1 MAGKLLA
8 TCQGYWEV
16 RERTKE
22 RAKEII
28 GPRPYHSF
36 MGLLTYSPGRTRVK
50 ICGLKTSAD
59 VDSAVAA
66 GVDAVGFVFYPPSVR
81 AVSPNIA
88 AQLISR
94 LPAGVDA
101 VGLVVNATDEQFA
114 AIRAAASITLWQF
127 HGDETPERCAQLAAG
142 EPWMKA
148 ARVGTGFAFDDFSL
162 QYGQANAF
170 LLDALV
176 EGYGGGGVPFDWQG
190 IPQTWVSEN
199 APRVVLSGGLNVHN
213 VGEAIARL
221 HPCAVDVSSG
231 VEISRGVKDPALM
244 TQFIQAVRAADVKTS
259 SQ

>member
-1 MAGKLLA
+1 
-8 TCQGYWEV
+8 
-16 RERTKE
+16 
-22 RAKEII
+22 
-28 GPRPYHSF
+28 
-36 MGLLTYSPGRTRVK
+36 MGLLAYSSSLTRVK
-50 ICGLKTSAD
+50 ICGLKTAAD
-59 VDSAVAA
+59 IDAAVAA

-81 AVSPNIA
+81 AISPNLA

-101 VGLVVNATDEQFA
+101 VGLVVNATDEQLA
-114 AIRAAASITLWQF
+114 AIKAIAPITLWQF
-127 HGDETPERCAQLAAG
+127 HGDETPERCLQLADG
-142 EPWMKA
+142 QPWIKA
-148 ARVGTGFAFDDFSL
+148 ARIGQGFAFSEFSL
-162 QYGQANAF
+162 QYRQANAF

-199 APRVVLSGGLNVHN
+199 APRVVLSGGLNTHN

-231 VEISRGVKDPALM
+231 VESSRGVKDPALM
-244 TQFIQAVRAADVKTS
+244 AQFIQAVRAADAKAS

>member
-1 MAGKLLA
+1 
-8 TCQGYWEV
+8 
-16 RERTKE
+16 
-22 RAKEII
+22 
-28 GPRPYHSF
+28 
-36 MGLLTYSPGRTRVK
+36 MGLLTYFPGRTRVK
-50 ICGLKTSAD
+50 ICGLKTAAD
-59 VDSAVAA
+59 TDAAVLA

-81 AVSPNIA
+81 AVSPNMA

-101 VGLVVNATDEQFA
+101 VGLLVNVSDDEFA
-114 AIRAAASITLWQF
+114 AIRAAAPITLWQF
-127 HGDETPERCAQLAAG
+127 HGDETPQRCAQLAQG

-148 ARVGTGFAFDDFSL
+148 ARVGPQFAFDDFSL
-162 QYGQANAF
+162 QYRDANAF

-199 APRVVLSGGLNVHN
+199 APRVVLSGGLNTHN

-231 VEISRGVKDPALM
+231 VESSRGIKDPALM
-244 TQFIQAVRAADVKTS
+244 AEFVKAVRAADEKSS

>member
-1 MAGKLLA
+1 
-8 TCQGYWEV
+8 
-16 RERTKE
+16 
-22 RAKEII
+22 
-28 GPRPYHSF
+28 

-94 LPAGVDA
+94 LPVGVDA

-244 TQFIQAVRAADVKTS
+244 AQFIQAVRAADAKTS

>member
-1 MAGKLLA
+1 
-8 TCQGYWEV
+8 
-16 RERTKE
+16 
-22 RAKEII
+22 
-28 GPRPYHSF
+28 
-36 MGLLTYSPGRTRVK
+36 MGLLTYSSGRTRIK
-50 ICGLKTSAD
+50 ICGLRTSEG
-59 VDSAVAA
+59 VDAAVLA

-81 AVSPNIA
+81 AVSPNVA

-101 VGLVVNATDEQFA
+101 VGLVVNATDEEFR
-114 AIRAAASITLWQF
+114 AIRGAASITLWQF
-127 HGDETPERCAQLAAG
+127 HGDETPQRCAELAQG
-142 EPWMKA
+142 DPWMKA
-148 ARVGTGFAFDDFSL
+148 ARIGTGFAFDEFSL
-162 QYGQANAF
+162 QYRDANAF

-199 APRVVLSGGLNVHN
+199 APRVVLSGGLNTHN

-231 VEISRGVKDPALM
+231 VESSRGVKDPALM
-244 TQFIQAVRAADVKTS
+244 ADFVKAVRAADAQAS

>member
-1 MAGKLLA
+1 
-8 TCQGYWEV
+8 
-16 RERTKE
+16 
-22 RAKEII
+22 
-28 GPRPYHSF
+28 
-36 MGLLTYSPGRTRVK
+36 MGLLTYSPSRTRVK
-50 ICGLKTSAD
+50 ICGLKTSED
-59 VDSAVAA
+59 VDAAVAA

-81 AVSPNIA
+81 AVSPNLA

-94 LPAGVDA
+94 LPAGIDA

-114 AIRAAASITLWQF
+114 AIKSIAPITLWQF
-127 HGDETPERCAQLAAG
+127 HGDETPERCSQLADG
-142 EPWMKA
+142 QPWIKA
-148 ARVGTGFAFDDFSL
+148 ARIGQDFAFSEFSL
-162 QYGQANAF
+162 QYRQANAF

-199 APRVVLSGGLNVHN
+199 APRVVLSGGLNTHN

-231 VEISRGVKDPALM
+231 VESSRGVKDPALM
-244 TQFIQAVRAADVKTS
+244 AEFVKAVRAADEKSS

>member
-1 MAGKLLA
+1 
-8 TCQGYWEV
+8 
-16 RERTKE
+16 
-22 RAKEII
+22 
-28 GPRPYHSF
+28 

-59 VDSAVAA
+59 IDLAVLA

-94 LPAGVDA
+94 LPTGVDA
-101 VGLVVNATDEQFA
+101 VGLVVNPTDEEFA
-114 AIRAAASITLWQF
+114 AIRAATSITLWQF
-127 HGDETPERCAQLAAG
+127 HGDETPKRCAELANG

-148 ARVGTGFAFDDFSL
+148 ARIGLGFAFDEFSL
-162 QYGQANAF
+162 QYKDASAF

-190 IPQTWVSEN
+190 IPETWVSEN
-199 APRVVLSGGLNVHN
+199 ALRVVLSGGLNAHN
-213 VGEAIARL
+213 VGEAIAHL

-231 VEISRGVKDPALM
+231 VESSRGVKDSALM
-244 TQFIQAVRAADVKTS
+244 FDFVKAVRATDAKSS

>member
-1 MAGKLLA
+1 
-8 TCQGYWEV
+8 
-16 RERTKE
+16 
-22 RAKEII
+22 
-28 GPRPYHSF
+28 

-59 VDSAVAA
+59 IDAAVAA

-81 AVSPNIA
+81 AVSPNVA

-101 VGLVVNATDEQFA
+101 VGLVVNATDEQFM
-114 AIRAAASITLWQF
+114 AIKAAAPITLWQF
-127 HGDETPERCAQLAAG
+127 HGDETPGRCIKLADG
-142 EPWMKA
+142 QPWIKA
-148 ARVGTGFAFDDFSL
+148 ARVGQDFAFGDFSL
-162 QYGQANAF
+162 QYRQANAF

-199 APRVVLSGGLNVHN
+199 APRVVLSGGLNTHN

-231 VEISRGVKDPALM
+231 VESSRGVKDPALM
-244 TQFIQAVRAADVKTS
+244 AEFVKAVRAADEKSS